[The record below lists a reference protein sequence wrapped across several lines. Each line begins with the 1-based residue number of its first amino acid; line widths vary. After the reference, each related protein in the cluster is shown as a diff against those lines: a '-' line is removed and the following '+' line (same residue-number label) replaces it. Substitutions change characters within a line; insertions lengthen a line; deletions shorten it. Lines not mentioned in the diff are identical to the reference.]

1 MKSVVVVIICS
12 GLCVCWAALILFGGS
27 LLVDGPSS
35 QCHPQRRGNTWSGRW
50 EHLQSYPAAEIP
62 ASSRL
67 LYACKWSLY
76 SAEGQFWRLRDRLVT
91 LI

>member
-12 GLCVCWAALILFGGS
+12 GLCVCWAALTLSGGS

-50 EHLQSYPAAEIP
+50 EHLQSYPAVEIP
-62 ASSRL
+62 ASMPVSGVYIL
-67 LYACKWSLY
+67 
-76 SAEGQFWRLRDRLVT
+76 QRDSFRGSEIIWLP
-91 LI
+91 